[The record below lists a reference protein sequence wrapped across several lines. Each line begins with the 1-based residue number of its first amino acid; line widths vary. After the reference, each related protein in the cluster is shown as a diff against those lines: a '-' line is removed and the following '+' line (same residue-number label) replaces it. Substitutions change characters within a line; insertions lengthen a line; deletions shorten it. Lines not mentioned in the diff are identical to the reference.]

1 MKKAILV
8 PSDFNLQRKPVD
20 EPLGNLDA
28 EMLRTL
34 QSQNLSP
41 DVKIRQ
47 YNQILQRYMSLKAD
61 RDKPYSLEI
70 TSAEPSTALDETVL
84 KGLPPTKIEMGRML
98 LDFIDKQD
106 NIIVEKN
113 KEVTINGTRIPNS
126 NIIDLVHDLV
136 RDRKTHL
143 PAIGSNR
150 FLDALRIANIPLEYI
165 GNKKRVNEVATPARA
180 QHPVPLP
187 QAQAPV
193 PSPRR
198 SLQRQLNQQD
208 VWFEN

>member
-8 PSDFNLQRKPVD
+8 PADFNLQRKPID
-20 EPLGNLDA
+20 EPLENLDT
-28 EMLRTL
+28 EMLRIL

-47 YNQILQRYMSLKAD
+47 YNQTLQRYMALKTD

-70 TSAEPSTALDETVL
+70 TNTEPPKTLDETIL

-98 LDFIDKQD
+98 LDFINKQD

-113 KEVTINGTRIPNS
+113 KEVTINGTRIPHS

-143 PAIGSNR
+143 PAIGSNK
-150 FLDALRIANIPLEYI
+150 FLDALRLANIPLEYI
-165 GNKKRVNEVATPARA
+165 GNKKRVELFPINLPNRLTAQQTPNRSPQTVARRIEQNTPRWEE
-180 QHPVPLP
+180 
-187 QAQAPV
+187 
-193 PSPRR
+193 
-198 SLQRQLNQQD
+198 D
-208 VWFEN
+208 

>member
-8 PSDFNLQRKPVD
+8 PADFNLQRKPFD

-28 EMLRTL
+28 EMLRIL
-34 QSQNLSP
+34 QTQSIPS

-47 YNQILQRYMSLKAD
+47 YNQTLQRYMSLKAG

-70 TSAEPSTALDETVL
+70 TETEPSNNLDETIL
-84 KGLPPTKIEMGRML
+84 KGLPPTKLELGKTL
-98 LDFIDKQD
+98 LDFINKQD

-143 PAIGSNR
+143 PAIGNDK
-150 FLDALRIANIPLEYI
+150 LIHALRLANIPLEYI
-165 GNKKRVNEVATPARA
+165 GNKNRHDLFQTDSPNWRQTPIPPPRPSVGRRIE
-180 QHPVPLP
+180 QN
-187 QAQAPV
+187 
-193 PSPRR
+193 SPRW
-198 SLQRQLNQQD
+198 D
-208 VWFEN
+208 EY